1 MVADVRALCFDLDD
15 TFWPVRP
22 VLVRAEQ
29 RMQDFLRREHP
40 QLAAQ
45 FSVDRLFEWRRTLA
59 AEAPERA
66 HDMTW
71 LRTEAMRRWTVAQG
85 HDPAI
90 ADDAFAVFI
99 AARHDVEFYP
109 DVLPALRKLGERFL
123 LATLSNGNA
132 DVRRIG
138 IGAHFAL
145 VANAES
151 IGAPKPQARA
161 FHHVAT
167 SLGIEPQQLLHV
179 GDDPTMD
186 VVGAREAG
194 CCAVWLNRDGRDW
207 PAEIAMR
214 ADYEVRDLGE
224 LALALTAPYSH
235 RRPTDSCP

>member
-29 RMQDFLRREHP
+29 RMRDFLHREHP
-40 QLAAQ
+40 QLAVN
-45 FSVDRLFEWRRTLA
+45 FSTDRLFEWRRTLA

-71 LRTEAMRRWTVAQG
+71 LRTEAMRRWAVAQG

-90 ADDAFAVFI
+90 ADDAFEVFI

-109 DVLPALRKLGERFL
+109 DVLPALRALGARFL

-138 IGAHFAL
+138 IGEHFAL

-161 FHHVAT
+161 FHHVAAT
-167 SLGIEPQQLLHV
+167 LGVAPHELLHV
-179 GDDPTMD
+179 GDDPVMD
-186 VVGAREAG
+186 VAGARAAG
-194 CCAVWLNRDGRDW
+194 CRAVWINREGREW
-207 PAEIAMR
+207 PAEISER
-214 ADYEVRDLGE
+214 ADYEVRDLAE
-224 LALALTAPYSH
+224 LEAKLAH
-235 RRPTDSCP
+235 QNF